1 MAQRSNLTVQW
12 ARNTLINCMWYRS
25 RLRKASLL
33 RIVPTFLP
41 DQQARVGSLLR
52 TEAFL
57 PGTSLLLNAQRT
69 NYLHEGGFDQYLRAS
84 IYSRESSNR
93 VAKPI

>member
-1 MAQRSNLTVQW
+1 
-12 ARNTLINCMWYRS
+12 MWYRS

-33 RIVPTFLP
+33 RIVPTFFP

-52 TEAFL
+52 TEEFL

-69 NYLHEGGFDQYLRAS
+69 NYLHEEGFDQYLRAS